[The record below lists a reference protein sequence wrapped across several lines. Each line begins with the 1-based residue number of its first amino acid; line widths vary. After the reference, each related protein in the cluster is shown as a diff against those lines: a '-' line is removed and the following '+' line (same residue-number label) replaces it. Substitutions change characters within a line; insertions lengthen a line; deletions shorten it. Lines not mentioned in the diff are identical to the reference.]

1 MNESHKNYVEQNMHT
16 RKQYYYA
23 GSLKNQCNCKEMGK
37 ETKRSIDAAN
47 YCIQTSMGSR
57 EDKRV
62 GEKIVGC

>member
-1 MNESHKNYVEQNMHT
+1 MNESHKNYVEQNMHA
-16 RKQYYYA
+16 RKQYYYV

-47 YCIQTSMGSR
+47 DCVETSMRSR

-62 GEKIVGC
+62 GEEIEGF